1 LLLDQAFDG
10 GSLYALRA
18 AVSAHAAGA
27 GLSALRVYDVVVAA
41 HELAANAVR
50 HGAGRGRLRLHSD
63 GPLLY
68 CQVSDD
74 GPAAK
79 NGNPRPGPGGTPA
92 WPSQHGHGLWL
103 IAQVA
108 DWLSI
113 DHGPA
118 GTTVTARFTVSPSP
132 AADGA
137 AAQQGKG
144 RPPAAG
150 GGETGNPRR

>member
-1 LLLDQAFDG
+1 
-10 GSLYALRA
+10 
-18 AVSAHAAGA
+18 
-27 GLSALRVYDVVVAA
+27 VYDVVTAA

-50 HGAGRGRLRLHSD
+50 HGAGRGRLRLHAD

-74 GPAAK
+74 GPPAKDGSRRPAA
-79 NGNPRPGPGGTPA
+79 GTPP

-118 GTTVTARFTVSPSP
+118 GTTATARFTVSPSP
-132 AADGA
+132 ARNEA
-137 AAQQGKG
+137 AAKDKG

-150 GGETGNPRR
+150 GQAGNPAR